1 MTHDNPPLGEI
12 PLAET
17 HPDVRPGAVDVR
29 TSSATARLSTVLL
42 LGGLGAALLLSGRM
56 LHTQNVNWDE
66 FLRLGD
72 VHTLLRGE
80 GLPFLQG
87 VYAHAFRWVRYV
99 EGHEIEQIL
108 AARYAIYGLHL
119 LTLALLYL
127 VARRFAS
134 SQASLAAI
142 LVFLGTSYIAEHGTA
157 FRYDP
162 LLTCFLV
169 AALLLTTRAP
179 VRTPAA
185 LATGALLAAAA
196 AITVKAILFAPVFVA
211 LLCIDVRNRGETRW
225 RGAATW
231 GATVALA
238 FLASLSV
245 AYLLH
250 SLSTPGSTP
259 GTQIPRLSRDAG
271 LFFPTEGLVP
281 RWDYLR
287 RFATENPLAVLL
299 LLVGATAL
307 LHKSFRRP
315 GPLRIDAL
323 VVLALGLPLASLL
336 VYRNAFP
343 YFYVPLL
350 AFALVW
356 IAIGLDTIADHLSRR
371 WPRPAVLYQLV
382 LAALLAALPTL
393 ARLPHL
399 HDEQEHQR
407 ALVETVHALF
417 PSPVPYLGRTDTI
430 ASFPRQGFFMSTLGM
445 IKYHQGG
452 YEDLRAVLE
461 RTPASFVVADHPG
474 LLRALTGHPAELHPL
489 FQLKPGDARYLQQN
503 YVHRWGLLFV
513 PGKRL
518 SLTPGEPIEFEILVP
533 GTYSVEAEH
542 PVTLDGAQRHPRDT
556 AHLDAGTHR
565 VVSES
570 PTTLVLRRRARGD
583 RPLPPT
589 PRAPLFTG
597 F

>member
-1 MTHDNPPLGEI
+1 VTHDNPPLGEI

-29 TSSATARLSTVLL
+29 TSSATVRLSTVLL

-56 LHTQNVNWDE
+56 LHTQNINWDE

-196 AITVKAILFAPVFVA
+196 AVTVKAILFAPVFVT
-211 LLCIDVRNRGETRW
+211 LLCIDVRNRSETRW

-231 GATVALA
+231 GGTVALA

-250 SLSTPGSTP
+250 SLSTPGPTP

-281 RWDYLR
+281 RWDYLQ

-307 LHKSFRRP
+307 LHKSFRHP
-315 GPLRIDAL
+315 GSLRIDAL
-323 VVLALGLPLASLL
+323 VALALGLPLASLL

-382 LAALLAALPTL
+382 LAALLAALPIL

-445 IKYHQGG
+445 IKYHQGA
-452 YEDLRAVLE
+452 YEDLRSVLE

-489 FQLKPGDARYLQQN
+489 FQLKPGDARYLWEN
-503 YVHRWGLLFV
+503 YLHHWGLLFV
-513 PGKRL
+513 AGKRL
-518 SLTPGEPIEFEILVP
+518 ELRAHEALEFHLRVPGKYTLEAQKSVRIDGVLRQPGETFNLP
-533 GTYSVEAEH
+533 A
-542 PVTLDGAQRHPRDT
+542 GAHS
-556 AHLDAGTHR
+556 ALGHTHA
-565 VVSES
+565 SIA
-570 PTTLVLRRRARGD
+570 LRWGNAL
-583 RPLPPT
+583 PLPAASP
-589 PRAPLFTG
+589 PRTSLFTG